1 MPTVQVRKARN
12 RTFSNYTLH
21 EIVVK
26 EITIEYASV
35 PLARGPNS
43 IFSNTN
49 FAKYSMQPR
58 DPRAHTHTRARI
70 RWDQGSDRFR
80 PSDSRRILVLGRGGR
95 ANRMQARHEFLFSR
109 SSKYKRVHRLSA
121 CLPSSV
127 MPRFDATRV
136 HFIYITTAVS
146 QSRCVF
152 IMLSVSPRNYVNGQ
166 RFAFAA
172 MILGITSPF
181 FFLFVLFF
189 FFFSTSCYNY
199 HVVRINEIRYFVKA
213 DQAGRLSRTRW
224 INNNGKMEN
233 REAYLD
239 DILVNSGRMMI
250 ARW

>member
-1 MPTVQVRKARN
+1 MLLPRLHADQLDLLQYQFRQILDAATWPT
-12 RTFSNYTLH
+12 
-21 EIVVK
+21 
-26 EITIEYASV
+26 
-35 PLARGPNS
+35 
-43 IFSNTN
+43 
-49 FAKYSMQPR
+49 
-58 DPRAHTHTRARI
+58 RAHTHTRARI

-80 PSDSRRILVLGRGGR
+80 PNDSRRILVLGRGGR

-109 SSKYKRVHRLSA
+109 SSKYKRVHRLSV

-166 RFAFAA
+166 WFAFAA

-181 FFLFVLFF
+181 FLLFVLFF

-199 HVVRINEIRYFVKA
+199 HVVQINEIRYFVRA

-224 INNNGKMEN
+224 INNNGTAKWKIGK
-233 REAYLD
+233 RISTIYSWIVD
-239 DILVNSGRMMI
+239 G
-250 ARW
+250 WW

>member
-1 MPTVQVRKARN
+1 MLLSRLHAGQTRSSPIPISPNTRCSHVTHAR
-12 RTFSNYTLH
+12 
-21 EIVVK
+21 
-26 EITIEYASV
+26 
-35 PLARGPNS
+35 
-43 IFSNTN
+43 
-49 FAKYSMQPR
+49 
-58 DPRAHTHTRARI
+58 THTRARI

-172 MILGITSPF
+172 MIFGITSPF
-181 FFLFVLFF
+181 FLAFRPFLFLFF
-189 FFFSTSCYNY
+189 NKLLQLPRCTNQRNTLFC
-199 HVVRINEIRYFVKA
+199 
-213 DQAGRLSRTRW
+213 
-224 INNNGKMEN
+224 
-233 REAYLD
+233 
-239 DILVNSGRMMI
+239 
-250 ARW
+250 

>member
-1 MPTVQVRKARN
+1 MQVRKARN

-26 EITIEYASV
+26 EITIEYASA

-172 MILGITSPF
+172 MIFGITSPF
-181 FFLFVLFF
+181 FLAFRPFLFLFF
-189 FFFSTSCYNY
+189 NKLLQLPRCTNQRNTLFC
-199 HVVRINEIRYFVKA
+199 
-213 DQAGRLSRTRW
+213 
-224 INNNGKMEN
+224 
-233 REAYLD
+233 
-239 DILVNSGRMMI
+239 
-250 ARW
+250 

>member
-1 MPTVQVRKARN
+1 MLLSRLHAGQTRSSPIPISPNTRCSHVTHAR
-12 RTFSNYTLH
+12 
-21 EIVVK
+21 
-26 EITIEYASV
+26 
-35 PLARGPNS
+35 
-43 IFSNTN
+43 
-49 FAKYSMQPR
+49 
-58 DPRAHTHTRARI
+58 THTRARI

-172 MILGITSPF
+172 MIFGITSPF
-181 FFLFVLFF
+181 FLLFVLFF

-199 HVVRINEIRYFVKA
+199 HVVQINEIRYFVKA
-213 DQAGRLSRTRW
+213 NQAGRLSRTR
-224 INNNGKMEN
+224 
-233 REAYLD
+233 
-239 DILVNSGRMMI
+239 
-250 ARW
+250 

>member
-58 DPRAHTHTRARI
+58 DPRAHIHTRARI

-181 FFLFVLFF
+181 FLLFVLFF
-189 FFFSTSCYNY
+189 FFFQQVVTITTLYESTKY
-199 HVVRINEIRYFVKA
+199 VILLKRIKPDGCHERVELIIMAK
-213 DQAGRLSRTRW
+213 W
-224 INNNGKMEN
+224 KIGK
-233 REAYLD
+233 R
-239 DILVNSGRMMI
+239 ISTIWLVNSGRMMI
-250 ARW
+250 VRW